1 MPQFC
6 NNRGSSGNICLGSA
20 PTRGSNDLRSSA
32 ISSSPANLQFSDDQH
47 HRHAQLPHLRHSS
60 AALRHRPDTPAQLQR
75 RDFFF
80 FDQPPPHCSAL
91 LRRPAQL
98 CATVPHTSDAELP
111 PSRTPPTFQGIV
123 SSQHR
128 TAAASSSSSTNHHRR
143 CTFEE
148 SCTATGATTC
158 LFFEQPSPTATT
170 ILFSLPPPPLH
181 AARGGSS
188 GAVAIASIQSPAPWN
203 MPQFCNNRGSSGNI
217 CLGSAPTRG
226 SNDLRSSA
234 ISSSPAN
241 LQFSDD
247 QHHRHAQL
255 PHLRHSSAA
264 LRHRPDTPAQLQRRD
279 FFFFDQPPPHC
290 SALLRRP
297 AQLCATVP
305 HTSDAELP
313 PSRTPPTFQG
323 IVSSQHRTAAASSS
337 SSTNHHRRCTFE
349 ESCTATGA
357 TTCLFFEQPS
367 PTATTIL
374 FSLPPPPLHAA
385 RGGSSGAVAI
395 ASIQSPAPWYV
406 YFYDLD
412 YFWIRWI

>member
-1 MPQFC
+1 MPRFC
-6 NNRGSSGNICLGSA
+6 NNRGSSVS
-20 PTRGSNDLRSSA
+20 LRRVKKPQFLHCSA
-32 ISSSPANLQFSDDQH
+32 ISSSPLFCEFIFSGQPLVLRRPAPPSRTAPIVRRTSDAL
-47 HRHAQLPHLRHSS
+47 AQLCATVP
-60 AALRHRPDTPAQLQR
+60 TLQR
-75 RDFFF
+75 RGFFF

-98 CATVPHTSDAELP
+98 YATVPHTSDVELP

-128 TAAASSSSSTNHHRR
+128 TAAASSSSSTNHHHR

-148 SCTATGATTC
+148 SCTATGAAAC
-158 LFFEQPSPTATT
+158 LFFEQPSPTATA

-203 MPQFCNNRGSSGNI
+203 MPRFCNNRGSSGNI

-226 SNDLRSSA
+226 ILRR
-234 ISSSPAN
+234 PAPPSRTAPIVRRT
-241 LQFSDD
+241 SDAL
-247 QHHRHAQL
+247 AQL
-255 PHLRHSSAA
+255 CATVP
-264 LRHRPDTPAQLQRRD
+264 TLQRRG

-297 AQLCATVP
+297 AQLYATVP
-305 HTSDAELP
+305 HTSDVELP

-337 SSTNHHRRCTFE
+337 SSTNHHHRCTFE

-357 TTCLFFEQPS
+357 AACLFFEQPS
-367 PTATTIL
+367 PTATAIL

-395 ASIQSPAPWYV
+395 ASIQSPAPCVDVVSLLSDCGYN
-406 YFYDLD
+406 
-412 YFWIRWI
+412 